1 MAQIPRALLQRWL
14 VQAERWWC
22 MTNNRYLKRWD
33 NSVQNNYGKPSIA
46 LVKGKGIVVT
56 DADGKSYLDF
66 LGGIATSVLG
76 HAHPAIVKAVTK
88 QVSTLSHVSNFYA
101 HPNAIELAEKL
112 VGMTGDESAKVFF
125 CQSGAEANE
134 AALKLSRRTGK
145 VRVVAAQ
152 GAFHGRTMGALSLTG
167 QPSKRE
173 PFLPLI
179 KGVKHV
185 PYGDID
191 AMRKA
196 VTKKTAM
203 VIIEPIMGEAGVI
216 VPPADYLQE
225 LRLLCD
231 KSGAL
236 LVIDAVQTGM
246 GRTGDW
252 FGYEYSGITPDVIT
266 LAKGLGG
273 GLPLG
278 AMIALGKAA
287 DLFQPGDHGS
297 TFGGNPVTTS
307 AGLAAIKFIEAQEIL
322 SKVEKQGAHL
332 MQELALIPGVKEV
345 RGAGLLLGIELDSIK
360 VAVFADAMR
369 DAGVLVNAANPTTI
383 RIAPALIVSDAQIN
397 RFITIF
403 RKVIA
408 DVK

>member
-1 MAQIPRALLQRWL
+1 
-14 VQAERWWC
+14 
-22 MTNNRYLKRWD
+22 MTNKNLVDRW
-33 NSVQNNYGKPSIA
+33 NASIQNNYGTPGIA
-46 LVKGKGIVVT
+46 LVKGKGVVVT
-56 DADGKSYLDF
+56 DSDGNKYLDF
-66 LGGIATSVLG
+66 LGGIATNILG
-76 HAHPAIVKAVTK
+76 HAHPAIIKAVSE
-88 QVSTLSHVSNFYA
+88 QIATLSHVSNFYA
-101 HPNAIELAEKL
+101 HPNAINLAEKL
-112 VGMTGDESAKVFF
+112 IQMTGEKNAKVFF

-145 VRVVAAQ
+145 SKVVAAQ

-167 QPSKRE
+167 QPAKRE

-185 PYGDID
+185 PYGDIG

-216 VPPADYLQE
+216 VPPSDYLKQ
-225 LRLLCD
+225 LREICND
-231 KSGAL
+231 KGAL

-278 AMIALGKAA
+278 AMIAIGTAA

-297 TFGGNPVTTS
+297 TFGGNPVTT
-307 AGLAAIKFIEAQEIL
+307 AAALAVIKVIETKDIL
-322 SKVEKQGAHL
+322 SKVEKQGRFL
-332 MQELALIPGVKEV
+332 IQELALIPGVKEV
-345 RGAGLLLGIELDSIK
+345 RGAGLLLGIELETL
-360 VAVFADAMR
+360 DAKQI
-369 DAGVLVNAANPTTI
+369 ANSLSEIGILVNAANESTI
-383 RIAPALIVSDAQIN
+383 RIAPALIVTDVQIN
-397 RFITIF
+397 KFISCF
-403 RKVIA
+403 KKVIA
-408 DVK
+408 NAK

>member
-1 MAQIPRALLQRWL
+1 
-14 VQAERWWC
+14 
-22 MTNNRYLKRWD
+22 MTNKTMINRWS
-33 NSVQNNYGKPSIA
+33 NSVQNNYGSPSIA
-46 LVKGKGIVVT
+46 LVKGKGLVVT
-56 DADGKSYLDF
+56 DADGKQYLDF
-66 LGGIATSVLG
+66 LGGIATNILG
-76 HAHPAIVKAVTK
+76 HAHPAIVKAVSK
-88 QVSTLSHVSNFYA
+88 QVSILSHVSNFYV
-101 HPNAIELAEKL
+101 HPNAVELAEKL
-112 VGMTGDESAKVFF
+112 ASMTGDKSAKVFF

-173 PFLPLI
+173 PFLPLV

-185 PYGDID
+185 PYGDIE

-196 VTKKTAM
+196 VDKKTAM

-225 LRLLCD
+225 LRALCD
-231 KSGAL
+231 AKGAL

-297 TFGGNPVTTS
+297 TFGGNPVTTA
-307 AGLAAIKFIEAQEIL
+307 AGLAAIKFIESQKL
-322 SKVEKQGAHL
+322 LKKVEKQGAYL
-332 MQELALIPGVKEV
+332 MQELALIPGVSEV
-345 RGAGLLLGIELDSIK
+345 RGAGLLLGIELENLKSSD
-360 VAVFADAMR
+360 VAGALQKS
-369 DAGVLVNAANPTTI
+369 GVLVNAANPTTI
-383 RIAPALIVSDAQIN
+383 RLAPALIVTDVQIKK
-397 RFITIF
+397 FISIF
-403 RKVIA
+403 KKVMS

>member
-1 MAQIPRALLQRWL
+1 
-14 VQAERWWC
+14 
-22 MTNNRYLKRWD
+22 MTNKTMINRWKS
-33 NSVQNNYGKPSIA
+33 SVQNNYGTPSIA
-46 LVKGKGIVVT
+46 LVKGKGLIVT
-56 DADGKSYLDF
+56 DADGKQYLDF
-66 LGGIATSVLG
+66 LGGIATNILG
-76 HAHPAIVKAVTK
+76 HSHPAIVKAVTK
-88 QVSTLSHVSNFYA
+88 QVSTLSHVSNFYV
-101 HPNAIELAEKL
+101 HPHAVELAEKL
-112 VGMTGDESAKVFF
+112 AAMTGDKSAKVFF

-145 VRVVAAQ
+145 VRIVAAQ

-167 QPSKRE
+167 QPAKRE

-185 PYGDID
+185 PFGDIE

-216 VPPADYLQE
+216 VPPADYLRE
-225 LRLLCD
+225 LRALCD
-231 KSGAL
+231 AKGAL

-297 TFGGNPVTTS
+297 TFGGNPVTTA
-307 AGLAAIKFIEAQEIL
+307 AGLAAIKFIETQKIL
-322 SKVEKQGAHL
+322 KKVEKQGVYL
-332 MQELALIPGVKEV
+332 MQELAVIPGVAEV
-345 RGAGLLLGIELDSIK
+345 RGAGLLLGIELETKKASD
-360 VAVFADAMR
+360 VALALQNE
-369 DAGVLVNAANPTTI
+369 GVLVNAANPTTI
-383 RIAPALIVSDAQIN
+383 RLAPALIVTDAQLKK
-397 RFITIF
+397 FISIF
-403 RKVIA
+403 KKVMS
-408 DVK
+408 DGK

>member
-1 MAQIPRALLQRWL
+1 
-14 VQAERWWC
+14 
-22 MTNNRYLKRWD
+22 MTNKTMINRWF
-33 NSVQNNYGKPSIA
+33 NSVQNNYGSPSIA

-56 DADGKSYLDF
+56 DADGKQYLDF
-66 LGGIATSVLG
+66 LGGIATNILG
-76 HAHPAIVKAVTK
+76 HAHPATVKAVTK
-88 QVSTLSHVSNFYA
+88 QVSILSHVSNFYV
-101 HPNAIELAEKL
+101 HPNAVELAEKL
-112 VGMTGDESAKVFF
+112 ASMTGDKGAKVFF

-173 PFLPLI
+173 PFLPLV

-185 PYGDID
+185 PYGDIE

-225 LRLLCD
+225 LRALCD
-231 KSGAL
+231 AKGAL

-297 TFGGNPVTTS
+297 TFGGNPVTTA
-307 AGLAAIKFIEAQEIL
+307 AGLAAIKFIESQKL
-322 SKVEKQGAHL
+322 LKKVEKQGAYL
-332 MQELALIPGVKEV
+332 MQELALIPGVSEV
-345 RGAGLLLGIELDSIK
+345 RGAGLLLGIELENLKSSD
-360 VAVFADAMR
+360 VAIALQKS
-369 DAGVLVNAANPTTI
+369 GVLVNAANPTTI
-383 RIAPALIVSDAQIN
+383 RLAPALIVTDVQIKKFISIFKKVMSDG
-397 RFITIF
+397 
-403 RKVIA
+403 K
-408 DVK
+408 

>member
-1 MAQIPRALLQRWL
+1 
-14 VQAERWWC
+14 
-22 MTNNRYLKRWD
+22 MTNKKFLTRWD
-33 NSVQNNYGKPSIA
+33 ASLQNNYGKPAIT

-56 DADGKSYLDF
+56 DADGKTYLDF
-66 LGGIATSVLG
+66 LGGIATSILG

-88 QVSTLSHVSNFYA
+88 QVSVLSHVSNFYA
-101 HPNAIELAEKL
+101 HPNAIALAEKL
-112 VGMTGDESAKVFF
+112 TKMTGDKNAKVFF

-196 VTKKTAM
+196 ITKKTAM

-216 VPPADYLQE
+216 VPPAEYLQQ
-225 LRLLCD
+225 LRELCD
-231 KSGAL
+231 KNGSL

-297 TFGGNPVTTS
+297 TFGGNPVTTA
-307 AGLAAIKFIEAQEIL
+307 AGLATIEFIESKKIL
-322 SKVEKQGAHL
+322 AKVEKQGAHL

-345 RGAGLLLGIELDSIK
+345 RGAGLLLGIELESLKASDVS
-360 VAVFADAMR
+360 DAMR
-369 DAGVLVNAANPTTI
+369 NTGVLVNAANATTI
-383 RIAPALIVSDAQIN
+383 RIAPALIVTDAQIN
-397 RFITIF
+397 KFISLF

-408 DVK
+408 DGK

>member
-1 MAQIPRALLQRWL
+1 M
-14 VQAERWWC
+14 
-22 MTNNRYLKRWD
+22 
-33 NSVQNNYGKPSIA
+33 
-46 LVKGKGIVVT
+46 
-56 DADGKSYLDF
+56 DF
-66 LGGIATSVLG
+66 LGGIATNILG

-112 VGMTGDESAKVFF
+112 IGMTGDKNAKVFF

-134 AALKLSRRTGK
+134 AALKLSRRAGK

-185 PYGDID
+185 PYGDIN

-196 VTKKTAM
+196 VSKKTAM

-216 VPPADYLQE
+216 VPPADYLLE
-225 LRLLCD
+225 LRKLCD
-231 KSGAL
+231 KNGTL

-278 AMIALGKAA
+278 AMIALGEAA
-287 DLFQPGDHGS
+287 ELFQPGDHGS
-297 TFGGNPVTTS
+297 TFGGNPVTTA
-307 AGLAAIKFIEAQEIL
+307 AGLAAIKFIESQQIL
-322 SKVEKQGAHL
+322 NKVEKQGAHL

-345 RGAGLLLGIELDSIK
+345 RGAGLLLGIELESLKASDIS
-360 VAVFADAMR
+360 DAMR
-369 DAGVLVNAANPTTI
+369 TAGVLVNAANATTI
-383 RIAPALIVSDAQIN
+383 RIAPALIVSDAQIKK
-397 RFITIF
+397 FITIF

-408 DVK
+408 DAK

>member
-1 MAQIPRALLQRWL
+1 MLNRW
-14 VQAERWWC
+14 
-22 MTNNRYLKRWD
+22 
-33 NSVQNNYGKPSIA
+33 NSVLQNNYGTPSIA
-46 LVKGKGIVVT
+46 LTKGKGILVT
-56 DADGKSYLDF
+56 DADGKMYLDF
-66 LGGIATSVLG
+66 LGGIATSILG

-88 QVSTLSHVSNFYA
+88 QVSTLGHVSNFYA
-101 HPNAIELAEKL
+101 HPNAITLAEKL
-112 VGMTGDESAKVFF
+112 VAMTGEKNAKVFF

-173 PFLPLI
+173 PFLPLV

-185 PYGDID
+185 PYGDIE

-196 VTKKTAM
+196 VSKKTAM

-216 VPPADYLQE
+216 VPPADYLQQ
-225 LRLLCD
+225 LRVLCD
-231 KSGAL
+231 DKGAL

-287 DLFQPGDHGS
+287 ELFQPGDHGS
-297 TFGGNPVTTS
+297 TFGGNPVTTA
-307 AGLAAIKFIEAQEIL
+307 AGLAAIEVIE
-322 SKVEKQGAHL
+322 SKKLLNKVKQQGAHL
-332 MQELALIPGVKEV
+332 IQELALIPGVKEV
-345 RGAGLLLGIELDSIK
+345 RGAGLLLGIELETLKASDI
-360 VAVFADAMR
+360 ATAMR
-369 DAGVLVNAANPTTI
+369 DAGVLVNAANATTV
-383 RIAPALIVSDAQIN
+383 RIAPALIVTDAQIN
-397 RFITIF
+397 KFISIF
-403 RKVIA
+403 RKVISDA
-408 DVK
+408 K

>member
-1 MAQIPRALLQRWL
+1 
-14 VQAERWWC
+14 
-22 MTNNRYLKRWD
+22 MTNKKYLNRW
-33 NSVQNNYGKPSIA
+33 NSALQGNYGSPSIT
-46 LVKGKGIVVT
+46 LVKGKGILVT
-56 DADGKSYLDF
+56 DADGKIYMDF
-66 LGGIATSVLG
+66 LGGIATNILG

-101 HPNAIELAEKL
+101 HPNAIELAEEL
-112 VGMTGDESAKVFF
+112 IAMTGDKNAKVFF

-145 VRVVAAQ
+145 VRIVAAQ

-216 VPPADYLQE
+216 VPPADYLQQ
-225 LRLLCD
+225 LRQLCD
-231 KSGAL
+231 KNGSL

-278 AMIALGKAA
+278 AMIALGKASE
-287 DLFQPGDHGS
+287 LFQPGDHGS
-297 TFGGNPVTTS
+297 TFGGNPVTTA
-307 AGLAAIKFIEAQEIL
+307 AGLAAIEFIESKGIL
-322 SKVEKQGAHL
+322 NKVKKQGAHL
-332 MQELALIPGVKEV
+332 IQELALIPGVKEV
-345 RGAGLLLGIELDSIK
+345 RGAGLLIGIELESLKASEIS
-360 VAVFADAMR
+360 DAMR
-369 DAGVLVNAANPTTI
+369 AAGVLVNAANATTI
-383 RIAPALIVSDAQIN
+383 RIAPALIVSDAQITK
-397 RFITIF
+397 FISIF
-403 RKVIA
+403 KKVIA
-408 DVK
+408 DAK

>member
-1 MAQIPRALLQRWL
+1 
-14 VQAERWWC
+14 
-22 MTNNRYLKRWD
+22 MTNKKMLNRW
-33 NSVQNNYGKPSIA
+33 SSVVQNNYGTPSIA

-56 DADGKSYLDF
+56 DADGKQYLDF
-66 LGGIATSVLG
+66 LGGIATSILG

-112 VGMTGDESAKVFF
+112 TSMTGDKKAKVFF

-145 VRVVAAQ
+145 VRIVAAQ

-185 PYGDID
+185 PFGDIE

-216 VPPADYLQE
+216 VPPTDYLQQ
-225 LRLLCD
+225 LRALCD
-231 KSGAL
+231 DKGAL

-297 TFGGNPVTTS
+297 TFGGNPVTTA
-307 AGLAAIKFIEAQEIL
+307 AGLAAIKFIETQKIL
-322 SKVEKQGAHL
+322 KKVEKQGVYL
-332 MQELALIPGVKEV
+332 MQELAVIPGVAEV
-345 RGAGLLLGIELDSIK
+345 RGAGLLLGIELENLK
-360 VAVFADAMR
+360 AADIAK
-369 DAGVLVNAANPTTI
+369 ALQNEGVLVNAANPTTI
-383 RIAPALIVSDAQIN
+383 RLAPALIVTDAQLKK
-397 RFITIF
+397 FVSIF
-403 RKVIA
+403 KKVMS
-408 DVK
+408 DGK

>member
-1 MAQIPRALLQRWL
+1 MINRWI
-14 VQAERWWC
+14 
-22 MTNNRYLKRWD
+22 
-33 NSVQNNYGKPSIA
+33 NSVQNNYGSPSIA

-56 DADGKSYLDF
+56 DADGKQYLDF
-66 LGGIATSVLG
+66 LGGIATNILG

-88 QVSTLSHVSNFYA
+88 QVSILSHVSNFYV
-101 HPNAIELAEKL
+101 HPNAVELAEKL
-112 VGMTGDESAKVFF
+112 ASMTGDKSAKVFF

-145 VRVVAAQ
+145 VRAVAAQ

-173 PFLPLI
+173 PFLPLV

-185 PYGDID
+185 PYGDIE

-196 VTKKTAM
+196 VSKKTAM

-216 VPPADYLQE
+216 VPPAEYLQE
-225 LRLLCD
+225 LRALCD
-231 KSGAL
+231 AKGAL

-278 AMIALGKAA
+278 AMIALGKAS

-297 TFGGNPVTTS
+297 TFGGNPVTTA
-307 AGLAAIKFIEAQEIL
+307 AGLAAIKFIESQKL
-322 SKVEKQGAHL
+322 LKKVEKQGAYL
-332 MQELALIPGVKEV
+332 MQELALIPGVSEV
-345 RGAGLLLGIELDSIK
+345 RGAGLLLGIELENLKSSD
-360 VAVFADAMR
+360 VASALQKS
-369 DAGVLVNAANPTTI
+369 GVLVNAANPTTI
-383 RIAPALIVSDAQIN
+383 RLAPALIVTDVQIKK
-397 RFITIF
+397 FISIF
-403 RKVIA
+403 KKVMS

>member
-1 MAQIPRALLQRWL
+1 
-14 VQAERWWC
+14 
-22 MTNNRYLKRWD
+22 MTNNKYSDRWD
-33 NSVQNNYGKPSIA
+33 ASLQNNYGKPAIT

-56 DADGKSYLDF
+56 DADGKTYLDF
-66 LGGIATSVLG
+66 LGGIATSILG

-88 QVSTLSHVSNFYA
+88 QVSILSHVSNFYA

-112 VGMTGDESAKVFF
+112 VNMTGDKNAKVFF

-134 AALKLSRRTGK
+134 GALKLSRRTGK

-196 VTKKTAM
+196 VSKKTAM

-216 VPPADYLQE
+216 VPPADYLQQ
-225 LRLLCD
+225 LRELCD
-231 KSGAL
+231 KNGSL

-287 DLFQPGDHGS
+287 DLFEPGDHGS
-297 TFGGNPVTTS
+297 TFGGNPVTTA
-307 AGLAAIKFIEAQEIL
+307 AGLAAIKYIEAQEIL

-345 RGAGLLLGIELDSIK
+345 RGAGLLLGIELESLKASDVS
-360 VAVFADAMR
+360 DAMR
-369 DAGVLVNAANPTTI
+369 AAGVLVNAANATTI
-383 RIAPALIVSDAQIN
+383 RIAPALIVTDAQIN
-397 RFITIF
+397 KFISLF
-403 RKVIA
+403 RKVVA
-408 DVK
+408 DAK

>member
-1 MAQIPRALLQRWL
+1 MINRWS
-14 VQAERWWC
+14 
-22 MTNNRYLKRWD
+22 
-33 NSVQNNYGKPSIA
+33 NSVQNNYGSPSIA
-46 LVKGKGIVVT
+46 LVKGKGLVVT
-56 DADGKSYLDF
+56 DADGKQYLDF
-66 LGGIATSVLG
+66 LGGIATNILG
-76 HAHPAIVKAVTK
+76 HAHPAIVKAVSK
-88 QVSTLSHVSNFYA
+88 QVSILSHVSNFYV
-101 HPNAIELAEKL
+101 HPNAVELAEKL
-112 VGMTGDESAKVFF
+112 ASMTGDKSAKVFF

-173 PFLPLI
+173 PFLPLV

-185 PYGDID
+185 PYGDIE

-196 VTKKTAM
+196 VNKKTAM

-225 LRLLCD
+225 LRALCD
-231 KSGAL
+231 AKGAL

-297 TFGGNPVTTS
+297 TFGGNPVTTA
-307 AGLAAIKFIEAQEIL
+307 AGLAAIKFIESQKL
-322 SKVEKQGAHL
+322 LKKVEKQGAYL
-332 MQELALIPGVKEV
+332 MQELALIPGVFEV
-345 RGAGLLLGIELDSIK
+345 RGAGLLLGIELENLKSSD
-360 VAVFADAMR
+360 VAGALQKS
-369 DAGVLVNAANPTTI
+369 GVLVNAANPTTI
-383 RIAPALIVSDAQIN
+383 RLAPALIVTDVQIKK
-397 RFITIF
+397 FISIF
-403 RKVIA
+403 KKVMS

>member
-1 MAQIPRALLQRWL
+1 MSNKKMLNRW
-14 VQAERWWC
+14 
-22 MTNNRYLKRWD
+22 
-33 NSVQNNYGKPSIA
+33 NSVVQNNYGTPLIA
-46 LVKGKGIVVT
+46 LTEGKGIVVT
-56 DADGKSYLDF
+56 DADGNSYLDF
-66 LGGIATSVLG
+66 LGGIATSILG

-88 QVSTLSHVSNFYA
+88 QVSTLGHISNFYA
-101 HPNAIELAEKL
+101 HPNAITLAEKL
-112 VGMTGDESAKVFF
+112 VAMTGEKNAKVFF

-134 AALKLSRRTGK
+134 AAFKLSRRTGK

-185 PYGDID
+185 PYGDIE
-191 AMRKA
+191 AMRKGIS
-196 VTKKTAM
+196 KKTAM
-203 VIIEPIMGEAGVI
+203 VIIEPIMGEVGVI
-216 VPPADYLQE
+216 VPPADYLQQ
-225 LRLLCD
+225 LRAICD
-231 KSGAL
+231 DKGAL

-297 TFGGNPVTTS
+297 TFGGNPVTTA
-307 AGLAAIKFIEAQEIL
+307 AGLAAIDVIE
-322 SKVEKQGAHL
+322 SKKLLNKVKQQGDYL
-332 MQELALIPGVKEV
+332 IQELALIPGIKEV
-345 RGAGLLLGIELDSIK
+345 RGAGLLIGIELETLKASDI
-360 VAVFADAMR
+360 ATAMR
-369 DAGVLVNAANPTTI
+369 EAGVLVNAANPTTI
-383 RIAPALIVSDAQIN
+383 RIAPALIVTDAQIN
-397 RFITIF
+397 KFISIF
-403 RKVIA
+403 KKVISDA
-408 DVK
+408 K

>member
-1 MAQIPRALLQRWL
+1 
-14 VQAERWWC
+14 
-22 MTNNRYLKRWD
+22 MTNKTMINRWTT
-33 NSVQNNYGKPSIA
+33 SVQNNYGSPSIA

-56 DADGKSYLDF
+56 DADGKQYLDF
-66 LGGIATSVLG
+66 LGGIATNILG
-76 HAHPAIVKAVTK
+76 HAHPAIVKAVSK
-88 QVSTLSHVSNFYA
+88 QVSVLNHVSNFYV

-112 VGMTGDESAKVFF
+112 ASMTGDKSAKVFF

-173 PFLPLI
+173 PFLPLV

-185 PYGDID
+185 PYGDIE

-216 VPPADYLQE
+216 VPPADYLQA
-225 LRLLCD
+225 LRALCD
-231 KSGAL
+231 AKGAL

-297 TFGGNPVTTS
+297 TFGGNPVTTA
-307 AGLAAIKFIEAQEIL
+307 AGLAAIKFIESQKLLKKI
-322 SKVEKQGAHL
+322 EKQGAYL
-332 MQELALIPGVKEV
+332 MQELALIPGVAEV
-345 RGAGLLLGIELDSIK
+345 RGAGLLLGIELENLKSSD
-360 VAVFADAMR
+360 VASTLQKS
-369 DAGVLVNAANPTTI
+369 GVLVNAANPTTI
-383 RIAPALIVSDAQIN
+383 RLAPALIVTDVQIKKFIAIFKKVMSDG
-397 RFITIF
+397 
-403 RKVIA
+403 K
-408 DVK
+408 

>member
-1 MAQIPRALLQRWL
+1 M
-14 VQAERWWC
+14 
-22 MTNNRYLKRWD
+22 NNKKYLTRWD
-33 NSVQNNYGKPSIA
+33 SSLQNNYGKPAIT
-46 LVKGKGIVVT
+46 LIKGKGIVVT
-56 DADGKSYLDF
+56 DGDGKSYLDF
-66 LGGIATSVLG
+66 LGGIATSILG

-101 HPNAIELAEKL
+101 HPNAIALAEKL
-112 VGMTGDESAKVFF
+112 TKMTGDKTAKVFF

-145 VRVVAAQ
+145 VRIVAAQ

-196 VTKKTAM
+196 VSKKTAM

-216 VPPADYLQE
+216 VPPSDYLQE

-231 KSGAL
+231 KNGSL

-252 FGYEYSGITPDVIT
+252 FGYEYSGIKPDVIT

-278 AMIALGKAA
+278 AMIALGEAA

-297 TFGGNPVTTS
+297 TFGGNPVTTA
-307 AGLAAIKFIEAQEIL
+307 AGLAAIEFIESKKIL
-322 SKVEKQGAHL
+322 GKVEKQGAHL
-332 MQELALIPGVKEV
+332 IQELALIPGVKEV
-345 RGAGLLLGIELDSIK
+345 RGAGLLLGIELESLKASDVS
-360 VAVFADAMR
+360 DAMR
-369 DAGVLVNAANPTTI
+369 NAGVLVNAANATTI
-383 RIAPALIVSDAQIN
+383 RIAPALIVSDAQITK
-397 RFITIF
+397 FISIF
-403 RKVIA
+403 RKVIT
-408 DVK
+408 DGK

>member
-1 MAQIPRALLQRWL
+1 MINRW
-14 VQAERWWC
+14 
-22 MTNNRYLKRWD
+22 KS
-33 NSVQNNYGKPSIA
+33 SVQNNYGTPSIA
-46 LVKGKGIVVT
+46 LVKGKGLVVT
-56 DADGKSYLDF
+56 DADGKQYLDF
-66 LGGIATSVLG
+66 LGGIATSILG

-88 QVSTLSHVSNFYA
+88 QVSTLSHISNFYA
-101 HPNAIELAEKL
+101 HPHAIELAEKL
-112 VGMTGDESAKVFF
+112 AAMTGDKKAKVFF

-134 AALKLSRRTGK
+134 AALKLSRRSGK
-145 VRVVAAQ
+145 VRIVAAQ

-185 PYGDID
+185 PFGEIE

-216 VPPADYLQE
+216 VPPADYLRE
-225 LRLLCD
+225 LRSLCD
-231 KSGAL
+231 AKGAL

-297 TFGGNPVTTS
+297 TFGGNPVTTA
-307 AGLAAIKFIEAQEIL
+307 AGLAAIKFIEAQKIL
-322 SKVEKQGAHL
+322 KKVEAQGL
-332 MQELALIPGVKEV
+332 YLIQELALIPGVAEV
-345 RGAGLLLGIELDSIK
+345 RGAGLLLGIELESRKAAD
-360 VAVFADAMR
+360 VALALQNE
-369 DAGVLVNAANPTTI
+369 GVLVNAANPTTI
-383 RIAPALIVSDAQIN
+383 RLAPALIVTDAQIKK
-397 RFITIF
+397 FVAIF
-403 RKVIA
+403 RKVIS
-408 DVK
+408 DGK

>member
-1 MAQIPRALLQRWL
+1 
-14 VQAERWWC
+14 
-22 MTNNRYLKRWD
+22 MTNKKMLNRW
-33 NSVQNNYGKPSIA
+33 SSVVQNNYGTPSIT

-56 DADGKSYLDF
+56 DADGKQYLDF
-66 LGGIATSVLG
+66 LGGIATSILG
-76 HAHPAIVKAVTK
+76 HAHPAIVKSVTK

-101 HPNAIELAEKL
+101 HPNVIELAEKL
-112 VGMTGDESAKVFF
+112 TSMTGDKNAKVFF

-185 PYGDID
+185 PYGDIE

-216 VPPADYLQE
+216 VPPADYLQQ
-225 LRLLCD
+225 LRALCD
-231 KSGAL
+231 DKGAL

-287 DLFQPGDHGS
+287 ELFQPGDHGS
-297 TFGGNPVTTS
+297 TFGGNPVTTA
-307 AGLAAIKFIEAQEIL
+307 AGLAAIKFIETGGVLA
-322 SKVEKQGAHL
+322 KVEKQGAHL
-332 MQELALIPGVKEV
+332 MQELALIPGVAEV
-345 RGAGLLLGIELDSIK
+345 RGAGLLLGIELSSLNS
-360 VAVFADAMR
+360 ADIANALR
-369 DAGVLVNAANPTTI
+369 IQGVLVNAANPTTI
-383 RIAPALIVSDAQIN
+383 RIAPALIVTDAQIKK
-397 RFITIF
+397 FIAIF
-403 RKVIA
+403 KKVMSDA
-408 DVK
+408 K

>member
-1 MAQIPRALLQRWL
+1 MR
-14 VQAERWWC
+14 
-22 MTNNRYLKRWD
+22 NREILKRWGA
-33 NSVQNNYGKPSIA
+33 VIQNNYRTPSIT
-46 LVKGKGIVVT
+46 LVKGKGVVVT
-56 DADGKSYLDF
+56 DADGKTYLDF

-76 HAHPAIVKAVTK
+76 HAHPVVVKAVTK
-88 QVSTLSHVSNFYA
+88 QISTLSHVSNLYA
-101 HPNAIELAEKL
+101 HPNAIALAQRL
-112 VGMTGDESAKVFF
+112 VEMTGQKSAKVFF

-152 GAFHGRTMGALSLTG
+152 DAFHGRTMGALSLTG

-173 PFLPLI
+173 PFLPLL
-179 KGVKHV
+179 KGVNHI
-185 PYGDID
+185 PYGQIE

-216 VPPADYLQE
+216 VPPGDYLCQ
-225 LRLLCD
+225 LRALCD
-231 KSGAL
+231 EKGAL

-297 TFGGNPVTTS
+297 TFGGNPVTTAAS
-307 AGLAAIKFIEAQEIL
+307 LAAIDFITSKKIL
-322 SKVEKQGAHL
+322 RKVRKQGESL
-332 MQELALIPGVKEV
+332 IQELALIPGVKQV
-345 RGAGLLLGIELDSIK
+345 RGAGLLLGIELESLKAGDI
-360 VAVFADAMR
+360 ADALQE
-369 DAGVLVNAANPTTI
+369 AGVLVNAANLTTI
-383 RIAPALIVSDAQIN
+383 RIAPALIVSDLQIN
-397 RFITIF
+397 RFISTF
-403 RKVIA
+403 KKVIA
-408 DVK
+408 DAK

>member
-1 MAQIPRALLQRWL
+1 
-14 VQAERWWC
+14 
-22 MTNNRYLKRWD
+22 MTNKTMINRWKS
-33 NSVQNNYGKPSIA
+33 SVQNNYGTPSIA
-46 LVKGKGIVVT
+46 LVKGKGLVVT
-56 DADGKSYLDF
+56 DADGKQYLDF
-66 LGGIATSVLG
+66 LGGIATNILG

-88 QVSTLSHVSNFYA
+88 QVSTLSHVSNFYV
-101 HPNAIELAEKL
+101 HPHAVELAEKL
-112 VGMTGDESAKVFF
+112 AAMTGDKCAKVFF

-145 VRVVAAQ
+145 VRIVAAQ

-167 QPSKRE
+167 QPAKRE

-185 PYGDID
+185 PFGDIE

-203 VIIEPIMGEAGVI
+203 VIIESIMGEAGVI
-216 VPPADYLQE
+216 VPPADYLRD
-225 LRLLCD
+225 LRALCD
-231 KSGAL
+231 AKGAL
-236 LVIDAVQTGM
+236 LVIDSVQTGM

-297 TFGGNPVTTS
+297 TFGGNPVTTA
-307 AGLAAIKFIEAQEIL
+307 AGLAAIKFIETQKIL
-322 SKVEKQGAHL
+322 KKVEKQGVYL
-332 MQELALIPGVKEV
+332 MQELAVIPGVSEV
-345 RGAGLLLGIELDSIK
+345 RGAGLLLGIELENLK
-360 VAVFADAMR
+360 AADIAN
-369 DAGVLVNAANPTTI
+369 ALQNEGVLVNAANPTTI
-383 RIAPALIVSDAQIN
+383 RLAPALIVTDAQLKK
-397 RFITIF
+397 FVSIF
-403 RKVIA
+403 KKVMS
-408 DVK
+408 DGK

>member
-1 MAQIPRALLQRWL
+1 
-14 VQAERWWC
+14 
-22 MTNNRYLKRWD
+22 MTNKTMINRWS
-33 NSVQNNYGKPSIA
+33 NSVQNNYGSPSIA

-56 DADGKSYLDF
+56 DADGKQYLDF
-66 LGGIATSVLG
+66 LGGIATNILG
-76 HAHPAIVKAVTK
+76 HAHPAIVKAVNK
-88 QVSTLSHVSNFYA
+88 QVSILSHVSNFYV
-101 HPNAIELAEKL
+101 HPNAVELAEKL
-112 VGMTGDESAKVFF
+112 ASMTGDKSAKVFF

-173 PFLPLI
+173 PFLPLV

-185 PYGDID
+185 PYGDIE

-196 VTKKTAM
+196 VNKKTAM

-225 LRLLCD
+225 LRALCD
-231 KSGAL
+231 AKGAL

-297 TFGGNPVTTS
+297 TFGGNPVTTA
-307 AGLAAIKFIEAQEIL
+307 AGLAAIKFIESQKL
-322 SKVEKQGAHL
+322 LKKVEKQGAYL
-332 MQELALIPGVKEV
+332 MQELALIPGVSEV
-345 RGAGLLLGIELDSIK
+345 RGAGLLLGIELENLKSSD
-360 VAVFADAMR
+360 VAGALQKS
-369 DAGVLVNAANPTTI
+369 GVLVNAANPTTI
-383 RIAPALIVSDAQIN
+383 RLAPALIVTDVQIKK
-397 RFITIF
+397 FISIF
-403 RKVIA
+403 KKVMS